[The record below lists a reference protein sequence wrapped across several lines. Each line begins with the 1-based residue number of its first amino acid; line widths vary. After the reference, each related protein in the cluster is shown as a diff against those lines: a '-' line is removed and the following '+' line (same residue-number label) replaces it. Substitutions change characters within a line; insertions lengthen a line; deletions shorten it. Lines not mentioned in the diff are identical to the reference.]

1 MLNGG
6 LVLGAMTGF
15 LFSGEFKL
23 IFPRYKRQYL
33 QVLIGGI
40 LMGYSAA
47 LASGCSVGAFFSAV
61 PSLGLNGLVFGM
73 ALAAGAFAG
82 VKAVTKIG

>member
-6 LVLGAMTGF
+6 LVIGAMAGF
-15 LFSGEFKL
+15 LVSGEFKMT
-23 IFPRYKRQYL
+23 FPRYKRQYL
-33 QVLIGGI
+33 QVIIGGV

-61 PSLGLNGLVFGM
+61 PSLGLNGLVFGLAM
-73 ALAAGAFAG
+73 AAGAFAG
-82 VKAVTKIG
+82 VKAVARIS

>member
-6 LVLGAMTGF
+6 LVLGAMSGF
-15 LFSGEFKL
+15 LFSGEFRL
-23 IFPRYKRQYL
+23 TFPRFKRQYL
-33 QVLIGGI
+33 QVLTGGV

-47 LASGCSVGAFFSAV
+47 LASGCAVGAFFSAV
-61 PSLGLNGLVFGM
+61 PSLGFNGLVFGL

-82 VKAVTKIG
+82 VKIVNRIG

>member
-1 MLNGG
+1 M
-6 LVLGAMTGF
+6 GAMAGF
-15 LFSGEFKL
+15 LFSSEFRFT
-23 IFPRYKRQYL
+23 FPRFRRQYL
-33 QVLIGGI
+33 QVLAGGI

-61 PSLGLNGLVFGM
+61 PSLGLNGLVFGL

-82 VKAVTKIG
+82 VKAVNKIS